1 MDREA
6 EIDQK
11 RQRQSQKAEKI
22 ERLSKQAEKIDLIC
36 VQIFQ
41 DVARRPL

>member
-22 ERLSKQAEKIDLIC
+22 ELIC

-41 DVARRPL
+41 DAARRPL

>member
-22 ERLSKQAEKIDLIC
+22 ELTC

-41 DVARRPL
+41 DAAWRPL